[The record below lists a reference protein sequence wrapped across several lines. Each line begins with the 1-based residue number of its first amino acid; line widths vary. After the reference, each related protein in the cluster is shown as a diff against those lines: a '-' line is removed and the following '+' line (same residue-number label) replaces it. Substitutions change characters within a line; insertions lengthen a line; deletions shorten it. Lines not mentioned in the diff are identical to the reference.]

1 MLEDK
6 LRSVLEALVE
16 RERQLTLKEA
26 ALNAA
31 QRDLERNIEI
41 REKDLLND
49 VQRKIRDAEQ
59 AVSNEQQRNFQLNNE
74 VSCSTRCWFLIS
86 PF

>member
-31 QRDLERNIEI
+31 QRDLERNLAI

-59 AVSNEQQRNFQLNNE
+59 AVSNEQLRNFQLNNE
-74 VSCSTRCWFLIS
+74 VRCSARC
-86 PF
+86 

>member
-31 QRDLERNIEI
+31 QRDLERNLAI

-59 AVSNEQQRNFQLNNE
+59 AVSNEQLRNFQLNNE
-74 VSCSTRCWFLIS
+74 VRCSTRC
-86 PF
+86 